1 MANTSKTVNAKAV
14 VNLTRQA
21 LSSSAQDLIPPVGE
35 NTPITE
41 ISNPLMQYNVLMN
54 EFATGLIN
62 VIGMTVL
69 DTVTNFTNKLSK
81 FKSTTS
87 GLGIDVREI
96 ATGVVKGENFDFS
109 ADGIAKMFKL
119 YPQEYA
125 ECFHRMNRRRMFPIT
140 FSEKELKLALNS
152 WDDLSKFINNI
163 TNTLYQSN
171 YIEEYEDM
179 MLILKSSFQY
189 DGLKKH
195 IITDTN
201 TESGAKELVNVIM
214 DTADSFEFIDRT
226 NSAYGIKNPT
236 TNILPTCI
244 KDDVTIIVPYKV
256 RNKMKLDVLLMAFNK
271 DEVAFNVD
279 TLTTVDDLGYIK
291 DGESGA
297 EKYYKVDALVC
308 DKNYIRFYD
317 DADNGINGNDLP
329 TARGYNR
336 YLHIWQTLSTS
347 PFVCANLVVHEVQ
360 ASDIPAGYFDN
371 LIPRTYES

>member
-1 MANTSKTVNAKAV
+1 MANTSKTVNVQKAV
-14 VNLTRQA
+14 NLARQSM
-21 LSSSAQDLIPPVGE
+21 SSSAKDLLPKVHEG
-35 NTPITE
+35 TPISE
-41 ISNPLMQYNVLMN
+41 ISNPLMQYNTVMN

-81 FKSTTS
+81 YKGRTS

-96 ATGVVKGENFDFS
+96 ATGIVNGQNYDFS
-109 ADGIAKMFKL
+109 VDGIAKMFKL

-125 ECFHRMNRRRMFPIT
+125 ECFHRLNRQRMFPIT

-152 WDDLSKFINNI
+152 WDELSNFINNL

-179 MLILKSSFQY
+179 MLIIKSSFQN
-189 DGLKKH
+189 DGIKK
-195 IITDTN
+195 IVGKEVTD
-201 TESGAKELVNVIM
+201 EVSAKELVNNIM
-214 DTADSFEFIDRT
+214 DIADSFEFADRT
-226 NSAYGIKNPT
+226 NSPYGIKHPD
-236 TNILPTCI
+236 TNIIPVSNKEDI
-244 KDDVTIIVPYKV
+244 SIIVPYKI
-256 RNKMKLDVLLMAFNK
+256 RNRMKLDVLLMAFNK

-291 DGESGA
+291 DADG
-297 EKYYKVDALVC
+297 KFYKVDALVC

-317 DADNGINGNDLP
+317 DEDNGMNGNDLP
-329 TARGYNR
+329 TVRGYNR

-347 PFVCANLVVHEVQ
+347 PFFCTNVVVHEVQ
-360 ASDIPAGYFDN
+360 EADIPDGYFEN
-371 LIPRTYES
+371 LIPRVDG

>member
-1 MANTSKTVNAKAV
+1 MANTSKSVNVQSA
-14 VNLTRQA
+14 VNLVRQ
-21 LSSSAQDLIPPVGE
+21 SMSTPAQNLLPKVGA
-35 NTPITE
+35 NTPISE
-41 ISNPLMQYNVLMN
+41 ISNPLMQYNILMN

-81 FKSTTS
+81 YKGRTS

-96 ATGVVKGENFDFS
+96 ATGIVNGQNYDFS
-109 ADGIAKMFKL
+109 VDGIAKMFKL

-125 ECFHRMNRRRMFPIT
+125 ECFHRLNRQRMFPIT

-152 WDDLSKFINNI
+152 WDDLSQFINNL

-179 MLILKSSFQY
+179 MLVLKSSFQE
-189 DGLKKH
+189 DGIKK
-195 IITDTN
+195 IVGKEVVD
-201 TESGAKELVNVIM
+201 EVSAKDLVNNIM
-214 DTADSFEFIDRT
+214 DIADSFEFADRT
-226 NSAYGIKNPT
+226 NSPYGIKHPD
-236 TNILPTCI
+236 TNIIPVSNKEDI
-244 KDDVTIIVPYKV
+244 SIIVPYKI
-256 RNKMKLDVLLMAFNK
+256 RNRMKLDVLLMAFNK

-291 DGESGA
+291 DTDG
-297 EKYYKVDALVC
+297 KFYKVDALVC

-317 DADNGINGNDLP
+317 DDDNGMNGNDLP
-329 TARGYNR
+329 TVRGYNR

-347 PFVCANLVVHEVQ
+347 PFFCANLVVHEVQ
-360 ASDIPAGYFDN
+360 SADIPAGYFDT
-371 LIPRTYES
+371 LIPRTNG

>member
-1 MANTSKTVNAKAV
+1 MANTSKTVNVQKAV
-14 VNLTRQA
+14 NLARQSM
-21 LSSSAQDLIPPVGE
+21 SSTAQDLLPKVSE
-35 NTPITE
+35 NSPISE
-41 ISNPLMQYNVLMN
+41 ISNPLMQYNTVMN

-81 FKSTTS
+81 YKGRTS

-96 ATGVVKGENFDFS
+96 ATGIVNGQNYDFS
-109 ADGIAKMFKL
+109 VDGIAKMFKL

-125 ECFHRMNRRRMFPIT
+125 ECFHRLNRKRMFPIT

-152 WDDLSKFINNI
+152 WDDLSNFINNL

-179 MLILKSSFQY
+179 MLIIKSSFQN
-189 DGLKKH
+189 DGIKK
-195 IITDTN
+195 IVGKEVTD
-201 TESGAKELVNVIM
+201 EVSARELVNNIM
-214 DTADSFEFIDRT
+214 DIADSFEFADRT
-226 NSAYGIKNPT
+226 NSPYGIKHPD
-236 TNILPTCI
+236 TNIIPVSNKEDI
-244 KDDVTIIVPYKV
+244 SIIVPYKI
-256 RNKMKLDVLLMAFNK
+256 RNRMKLDVLLMAFNK

-291 DGESGA
+291 DDDG
-297 EKYYKVDALVC
+297 KFYKVDALVC

-317 DADNGINGNDLP
+317 DDDNGMNGNDLP
-329 TARGYNR
+329 TVRGYNR

-347 PFVCANLVVHEVQ
+347 PFFCTNVVVHEVDEN
-360 ASDIPAGYFDN
+360 AIPDGYFES
-371 LIPRTYES
+371 LIPRTNG

>member
-1 MANTSKTVNAKAV
+1 MANTSKTVNARAV
-14 VNLTRQA
+14 VNLTRQS
-21 LSSSAQDLIPPVGE
+21 LSSNAQELLPPVGE
-35 NTPITE
+35 NTPISE
-41 ISNPLMQYNVLMN
+41 ISNPLMQYNTVMN
-54 EFATGLIN
+54 EFATGIIN

-81 FKSTTS
+81 FKTTTS

-109 ADGIAKMFKL
+109 TDGIAKMFKL

-152 WDDLSKFINNI
+152 WEDLSKFINNI

-179 MLILKSSFQY
+179 MKVLKSSFNN
-189 DGLKKH
+189 DGIKKH
-195 IITDTN
+195 IITDPT
-201 TESGAKELVNVIM
+201 TESGAKELVNTIM
-214 DTADSFEFIDRT
+214 DTADSFEFVDRT
-226 NSAYGIKNPT
+226 NSVYGIKNPT

-291 DGESGA
+291 DS

-308 DKNYIRFYD
+308 DKNFIRFYD
-317 DADNGINGNDLP
+317 DADNGLNGNDLP
-329 TARGYNR
+329 TTRGYNR

-347 PFVCANLVVHEVQ
+347 PFVCANVIVHEVQ
-360 ASDIPAGYFDN
+360 SADVPEGYFDS
-371 LIPRTYES
+371 LIPRVAES